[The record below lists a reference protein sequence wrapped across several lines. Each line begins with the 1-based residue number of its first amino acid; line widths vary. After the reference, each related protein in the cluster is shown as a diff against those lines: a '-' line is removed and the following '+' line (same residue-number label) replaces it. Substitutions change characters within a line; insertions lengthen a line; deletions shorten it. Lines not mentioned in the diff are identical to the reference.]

1 MSAGYTATYN
11 RAHMGKAWAIAGYT
25 LDGGGLCTACADSR
39 YDAATLSVAACA
51 HCFNPRFSCACTD
64 SPAPIFASDDATYR
78 EGGDHRGGCGL
89 SCDTC
94 GGVIVAAC
102 DPCRASIEGGKS

>member
-11 RAHMGKAWAIAGYT
+11 RAHTGKAWAIAGYT

-39 YDAATLSVAACA
+39 YDAATLSGEAGGD
-51 HCFNPRFSCACTD
+51 N
-64 SPAPIFASDDATYR
+64 SPAPIFDGEASDYR
-78 EGGDHRGGCGL
+78 DNSDHRGGCGL

-94 GGVIVAAC
+94 GGIIVAAC
-102 DPCRASIEGGKS
+102 DPCRDSIEGV

>member
-11 RAHMGKAWAIAGYT
+11 RRAAGKAWAIVGYT

-39 YDAATLSVAACA
+39 YDAATLSGEAGGD
-51 HCFNPRFSCACTD
+51 N
-64 SPAPIFASDDATYR
+64 SPVPLFAGDDATYR
-78 EGGDHRGGCGL
+78 EGGDDRGGCGL

-94 GGVIVAAC
+94 GGIIVAAC
-102 DPCRASIEGGKS
+102 DSCRASIEGGKA

>member
-1 MSAGYTATYN
+1 
-11 RAHMGKAWAIAGYT
+11 MGKFWAIAGYT
-25 LDGGGLCTACADSR
+25 LNGGGLCPACADSR
-39 YDAATLSVAACA
+39 YDAATLSGEAGGENIPVPLFDGDAA
-51 HCFNPRFSCACTD
+51 D
-64 SPAPIFASDDATYR
+64 YR

-102 DPCRASIEGGKS
+102 DPCRASIEGVQS

>member
-11 RAHMGKAWAIAGYT
+11 RAHTGKAWAIAGYT

-39 YDAATLSVAACA
+39 YDAETLSGETSGD
-51 HCFNPRFSCACTD
+51 NTPR
-64 SPAPIFASDDATYR
+64 PIFVDEAQEYR

-94 GGVIVAAC
+94 GGIIVAAC
-102 DPCRASIEGGKS
+102 DPCRASIEGA